1 MLLER
6 SKVVRGR
13 EKSMFDSIRRIL
25 RAVLL
30 EKSREVRI
38 GFSLVLKS
46 CRLVNLSNGRVVNWL
61 SKRFN
66 SNRLMNASNPVK
78 SVMSFRLKINKR
90 ETFSAS
96 LVRMLPFRPLVSYPS
111 SIKNCSKLGSGI
123 AVVCAIMF
131 ENISGKNS
139 KRLANFV
146 FIG

>member
-1 MLLER
+1 
-6 SKVVRGR
+6 
-13 EKSMFDSIRRIL
+13 
-25 RAVLL
+25 
-30 EKSREVRI
+30 
-38 GFSLVLKS
+38 
-46 CRLVNLSNGRVVNWL
+46 
-61 SKRFN
+61 
-66 SNRLMNASNPVK
+66 MNASNPVK